1 MSGLYGDAADRTYQQ
16 AGFGAPVR
24 RGGRPAIVVVDLT
37 RGFTEDAYPSG
48 ADLTDVVAATGR
60 LIEAGRTSEVPVIF
74 TAIAYTEA
82 EASGDSVP
90 WLHKAPGMRALLEG
104 SEAVDIDPRLPRRS
118 ERDLLVVK
126 KGASAFFGT
135 NLAATLT
142 ALGCDTVL
150 VCGATTSGCVRATV
164 VDAVQSGFPVLV
176 PRECVGDRA
185 AGPADAAL
193 FDIQAKYGDVI
204 SLEDAVGYVSSLSGR
219 SVRQDALADL
229 ADVPAI
235 SRWVRSKDVR
245 LHALDY
251 GGDLPPLVV
260 LPGIT
265 SPAITMDFVARE
277 LTDLVRP
284 VVVDVRG
291 RGLSD
296 DGVGYGLEDY
306 ARDTEALITG
316 LGLDRPV
323 LFGHSMGARIA
334 AVVAARG
341 AVPLRGAVLA
351 DPPLSGPGRAPY
363 PTSLDAFLRQLS
375 EAQRGTDADEVAAS
389 WPRWPRREQELRARW
404 LSSCARHAIAATH
417 HGFEH
422 EDFFDWWPSVPTPAA
437 LLYGAESPVV
447 TAAGVEEVA
456 AGNPAASLHSIPDAG
471 HMIFWDAPAAA
482 RKTLRAALSAIL
494 APPIHASGSVL
505 KCDHA

>member
-1 MSGLYGDAADRTYQQ
+1 MSGLYGDTADRAYEQ

-24 RGGRPAIVVVDLT
+24 RGDRPAIVVVDLT
-37 RGFTEDAYPSG
+37 RGFTEDSYPSG
-48 ADLTDVVAATGR
+48 ADLTDVVTATTR
-60 LIEAGRTSEVPVIF
+60 LIEAARALGVPVIF

-82 EASGDSVP
+82 EVAGDSVA
-90 WLHKAPGMRALLEG
+90 WLRKAPGMRALLEG

-118 ERDLLVVK
+118 GHDLLVVK

-142 ALGCDTVL
+142 ALGCDTVV

-185 AGPADAAL
+185 TGPADAAL

-204 SLEDAVGYVSSLSGR
+204 SLEDAVGYVGSPPRR
-219 SVRQDALADL
+219 SVLQGALADL
-229 ADVPAI
+229 ADVPAV
-235 SRWVRSKDVR
+235 SRWVRSKDIR

-251 GGDLPPLVV
+251 GGELPPLVV

-296 DGVGYGLEDY
+296 DGEGYGLAEY
-306 ARDTEALITG
+306 ASDTEALISG
-316 LGLDRPV
+316 LGLDRP
-323 LFGHSMGARIA
+323 LLLGHSMGARIA
-334 AVVAARG
+334 AVVAAR
-341 AVPLRGAVLA
+341 AAIPLRGAVLV
-351 DPPLSGPGRAPY
+351 DPPMSGPGRAPY

-375 EAQRGTDADEVAAS
+375 EARRGTDADEVAAS
-389 WPRWPRREQELRARW
+389 WPAWPRREQELRARW
-404 LSSCARHAIAATH
+404 LSSCAQQAIAATH

-422 EDFFDWWPSVPTPAA
+422 EDFFDWWPAVPTPVAM
-437 LLYGAESPVV
+437 LYGADSPVV
-447 TAAGVEEVA
+447 TATGAQQA
-456 AGNPAASLHSIPDAG
+456 AASNPAAALHPIPGAG
-471 HMIFWDAPAAA
+471 HMVFWDAPTTALA
-482 RKTLRAALSAIL
+482 TLRRALRTIL
-494 APPIHASGSVL
+494 SPARPHPRQHA
-505 KCDHA
+505 

>member
-1 MSGLYGDAADRTYQQ
+1 MSGLYGDTADRTYQR

-37 RGFTEDAYPSG
+37 RGFTEDSYPSG

-60 LIEAGRTSEVPVIF
+60 LIDAGRPAEVPVIF
-74 TAIAYTEA
+74 TAIAYTAA
-82 EASGDSVP
+82 EASGDSVA

-104 SEAVDIDPRLPRRS
+104 GEAVDIDPRLPRRS

-135 NLAATLT
+135 DLAATLT

-204 SLEDAVGYVSSLSGR
+204 SLEDAVGYVSSLSRR

-235 SRWVRSKDVR
+235 
-245 LHALDY
+245 
-251 GGDLPPLVV
+251 
-260 LPGIT
+260 
-265 SPAITMDFVARE
+265 TMDFVARK

-284 VVVDVRG
+284 VVLDVRG

-296 DGVGYGLEDY
+296 DGEGYGLAEY
-306 ARDTEALITG
+306 AQDTEALITG

-323 LFGHSMGARIA
+323 LLGHSMGARIA

-375 EAQRGTDADEVAAS
+375 EARRGTNADEVAAS

-404 LSSCARHAIAATH
+404 LSSCARRAIAATH

-422 EDFFDWWPSVPTPAA
+422 EDFFDCWPSVPTPAA

-447 TAAGVEEVA
+447 TAAGAAEAA
-456 AGNPAASLHSIPDAG
+456 AGNPAAALHSIPGAG
-471 HMIFWDAPAAA
+471 HMIFWDAP
-482 RKTLRAALSAIL
+482 KAALTALRGALLEIL
-494 APPIHASGSVL
+494 SRSMPTLDGVL